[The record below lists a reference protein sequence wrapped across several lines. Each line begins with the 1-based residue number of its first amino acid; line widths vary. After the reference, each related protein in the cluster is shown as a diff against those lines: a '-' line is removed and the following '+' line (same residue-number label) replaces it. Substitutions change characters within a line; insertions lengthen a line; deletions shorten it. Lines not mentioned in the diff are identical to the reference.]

1 MDDSTAIGSFSG
13 EDEKWDIAAV
23 LREILATTVTD
34 ETAENILKE
43 SGAVDVIDETEVLV
57 ASGTAQSKKTI
68 SYEYTK
74 MQMA

>member
-1 MDDSTAIGSFSG
+1 MDDSTAIGSSSG

-23 LREILATTVTD
+23 LGETLVATVTD
-34 ETAENILKE
+34 DTAENILRE